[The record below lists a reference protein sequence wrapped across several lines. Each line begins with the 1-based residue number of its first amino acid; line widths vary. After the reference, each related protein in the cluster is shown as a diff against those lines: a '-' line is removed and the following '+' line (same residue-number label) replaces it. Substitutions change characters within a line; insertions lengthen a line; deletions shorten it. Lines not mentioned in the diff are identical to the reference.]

1 MSESTRE
8 IRTRPV
14 DAAVDETFLFE
25 LYASTRDDLPML
37 DPPQRDALMRMQF
50 SAQNNGYGAQYP
62 GAEHDLIL
70 FEDRPVGRMIVLRSE
85 SEIVF
90 VDLAILPEYRSR
102 GIGTQ
107 MIMDRIAEAES
118 SNRILTFHALK
129 SNRAIGL
136 YLRLGCEI
144 SGENAAY
151 YLFEW
156 KPKPQGAQSAI
167 AEEFK

>member
-1 MSESTRE
+1 MSELTRD
-8 IRTRPV
+8 IRTKPV
-14 DAAVDETFLFE
+14 DASADETFLFG

-37 DPPQRDALMRMQF
+37 EPQQRDTLMRMQF
-50 SAQNNGYGAQYP
+50 SAQNIGYGAQYP

-107 MIMDRIAEAES
+107 MIQDRIAEAES
-118 SNRILTFHALK
+118 SKRVLTFHALK
-129 SNRAIGL
+129 GNRAIGL

-144 SGENAAY
+144 TGENAAY
-151 YLFEW
+151 YRFEW
-156 KPKPQGAQSAI
+156 KPKPQGTQSVK